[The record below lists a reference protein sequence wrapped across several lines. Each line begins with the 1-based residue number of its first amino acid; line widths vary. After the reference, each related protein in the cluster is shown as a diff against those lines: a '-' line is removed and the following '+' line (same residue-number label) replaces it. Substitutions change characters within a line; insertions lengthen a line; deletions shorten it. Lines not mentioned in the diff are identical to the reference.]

1 MLIIGITTIF
11 LTTGYMSKRQYVLS
25 LQKQHFI
32 RIYAITKLSN
42 NVKDRFFFGAHETF
56 RFRGL

>member
-1 MLIIGITTIF
+1 
-11 LTTGYMSKRQYVLS
+11 MSKRQCVLS
-25 LQKQHFI
+25 LQKQQFI

-42 NVKDRFFFGAHETF
+42 NVKDRFFFGPHETF

>member
-1 MLIIGITTIF
+1 
-11 LTTGYMSKRQYVLS
+11 MSKRQCVLS
-25 LQKQHFI
+25 LQNQHFI